1 MNLQLVNY
9 GSNYEKFYTKWTE
22 DIEYINTTMRAIRKI
37 QGDCNLLEL
46 CYNNPQMCEN
56 EYEGYV
62 FDKIERHDGL
72 FQYIVYLVELKTVSR
87 INLRHNIENYS
98 KNKFKV
104 FIFNDESSL
113 KKKIRLHLIE

>member
-1 MNLQLVNY
+1 
-9 GSNYEKFYTKWTE
+9 
-22 DIEYINTTMRAIRKI
+22 
-37 QGDCNLLEL
+37 
-46 CYNNPQMCEN
+46 MCEN

-104 FIFNDESSL
+104 FIFNDEASL
-113 KKKIRLHLIE
+113 KKKIRIHLIEKNKNSKNSKLKMINFFISLLYQ